1 MPSGKRWKPEILA
14 LCSVL
19 LTAACASVPVH
30 KPGSAAE
37 AANVA
42 EEKPPTVGREGPPT
56 LVFSAFKWVE
66 EVHIVGSS
74 DNVTTTA
81 LVFEARG
88 SHMALVHRRGFEG
101 KSFVRGEPGKKVRVG
116 EPMELPIQ
124 TGKVEEAALTA
135 GKAVSCTRETGGD
148 ECSTSAEGKCVNT
161 CRGNTKVV
169 IRDKKKLGECLKAS
183 ADERVKQ
190 FTQPGQEVLRLK
202 VDSPCVFPHGEALE
216 LGAWR

>member
-37 AANVA
+37 AAN
-42 EEKPPTVGREGPPT
+42 GREGPPT

-148 ECSTSAEGKCVNT
+148 ECSTSSPARPAVT
-161 CRGNTKVV
+161 SAAPRQ
-169 IRDKKKLGECLKAS
+169 RAS
-183 ADERVKQ
+183 ASTR
-190 FTQPGQEVLRLK
+190 
-202 VDSPCVFPHGEALE
+202 A
-216 LGAWR
+216 GATPRS